1 MIDFLGI
8 GAQKAATTW
17 IFKHL
22 ELHPQ
27 IHFPAGKEIHFWD
40 QHRGRGVDWWLDQ
53 FSQDGSWKQGEI
65 TPAYA
70 LLEESTIRE
79 IYAIAPELRVFYSI
93 RNPIARAWSAALMA
107 LERAEMA
114 FDEASDL
121 WFIDH
126 FKSAGSRQ
134 RSDYAACLRRWRSV
148 FPEDRIHLV
157 VFDDIIRDP
166 CAVLAGIADH
176 IRVDPQFYARIEPT
190 ELLTRVFPG
199 PAYDV
204 RSPLLDCL
212 RTLYRRQI
220 EALAAETQRDF
231 RTWMDW
237 DGRKLPL

>member
-1 MIDFLGI
+1 VIDFLGI

-17 IFKHL
+17 IYERL
-22 ELHPQ
+22 RLHPE
-27 IHFPAGKEIHFWD
+27 IRFPAGKEIHFWD
-40 QHRGRGVDWWLDQ
+40 LHRERGVEWWLNI
-53 FSQDGSWKQGEI
+53 FSQEGSWKQGEI

-79 IYAIAPELRVFYSI
+79 ICAIAPDLRVFYSI

-107 LERAEMA
+107 LDRAEMA

-148 FPEDRIHLV
+148 FPEHRVHLILL
-157 VFDDIIRDP
+157 DDISRDP
-166 CAVLAGIADH
+166 HAVLVDIADYLGVH
-176 IRVDPQFYARIEPT
+176 PAFYAGIEPT
-190 ELLTRVFPG
+190 ELSTAVFSG
-199 PAYDV
+199 PEYDV
-204 RSPLLDCL
+204 RPPLLDFL

-220 EALAAETQRDF
+220 EALATEIQRDF
-231 RTWMDW
+231 NTWLEW
-237 DGRKLPL
+237 DGRK

>member
-1 MIDFLGI
+1 VIDFLGI

-17 IFKHL
+17 MYEHL
-22 ELHPQ
+22 QRHPELR
-27 IHFPAGKEIHFWD
+27 FPGAKEIHFWD
-40 QHRGRGVDWWLDQ
+40 LHRERGVEWWLNI
-53 FSQDGSWKQGEI
+53 FSQEGPWKQGEI

-79 IYAIAPELRVFYSI
+79 ICAIAPELRVLYSI
-93 RNPIARAWSAALMA
+93 RNPIARAWAAALMA

-148 FPEDRIHLV
+148 FPEDRVQV
-157 VFDDIIRDP
+157 VFFDDIITQP
-166 CAVLAGIADH
+166 AKVLARVADH
-176 IRVDPQFYARIEPT
+176 LGVDSGFYTGIEPN
-190 ELLTRVFPG
+190 ELSTPVFSG

-204 RSPLLDCL
+204 RPPLLEFL
-212 RTLYRRQI
+212 RTLYRPEI
-220 EALAAETQRDF
+220 EALSTGLERDLKH
-231 RTWMDW
+231 WL
-237 DGRKLPL
+237 G